1 MTRISSIAAE
11 KGRVRNMNSNKIS
24 TKYEVIGFGNAECE
38 WYDSEED
45 AILMAIREVE
55 ENGCTGA
62 VIHEHTSADW
72 ENYDPLE
79 GVEIYCIIAPSDDVP
94 RLRETIG
101 RTTTWYDH
109 IRMVM
114 FGCSSIWEFENWEDK
129 EAYVDYTIKVILAD
143 QERHAKHDFLV
154 TDSPVVYEGSGS
166 TVIDWPII
174 TTRALREMVKDV
186 YDEEVEC
193 YRIEIGEVDE

>member
-38 WYDSEED
+38 WYDSETD
-45 AILMAIREVE
+45 ALLMAIREVE

-62 VIHEHTSADW
+62 VIHEHISADW
-72 ENYDPLE
+72 DNYDSE
-79 GVEIYCIIAPSDDVP
+79 GVEIYCIIAPSDDAP
-94 RLRETIG
+94 SLGETIG
-101 RTTTWYDH
+101 RATTWRDY

-114 FGCSSIWEFENWEDK
+114 FGCSSIGEFENWEDK
-129 EAYVDYTIKVILAD
+129 ELYVDYAVKEILAD

-154 TDSPVVYEGSGS
+154 TDSPVVQEGSGS
-166 TVIDWPII
+166 TVCDWPII
-174 TTRALREMVKDV
+174 TTRALREMVEDV